1 VKTNVG
7 TVDRTL
13 RIAVGLGLIGATFA
27 GLIGPWGWVGI
38 VPLLSALVG
47 WCPAYTL
54 FGMSTCKAA

>member
-1 VKTNVG
+1 MKTNVG